1 MGFNWIAR
9 FNPLCDMVKKNM
21 LSLLDFVRSLFW
33 FLFPWIVLVAGA
45 AILIPL
51 DTRMPGNSY
60 RGALPPLSPKE
71 QTLRADLQRHV
82 EELAEH
88 IGERNMYRWDA
99 LQAAARYVETE
110 FQAAGLVALSETYRT
125 DGKSVR
131 NLVATIRGKT
141 RPDEIV
147 IVGAHYDSIWGSPGA
162 NDNASGVAALLTIAN
177 SLAAED
183 ASNRTIR
190 FVAFVNEEPPYFKT
204 LGMGSHIHAS
214 RAKSKEENI
223 VAMLSLETIGYYSDE
238 LNSQFFPYHL
248 GLFYPWT
255 GNFVG
260 FVANRD
266 SKDLLFESVATF
278 RQHALLPS
286 EGLSAPGWITGVD
299 WSDHWS
305 FWEESYPALMVTDTA
320 PYRYPHYHDGDD
332 MLDKI
337 CFDCLTRVTQG
348 LIHVVRAL
356 SE

>member
-1 MGFNWIAR
+1 MHER
-9 FNPLCDMVKKNM
+9 VKKTT
-21 LSLLDFVRSLFW
+21 LSLLGSVRSLFW
-33 FLFPWIVLVAGA
+33 FLFPWIALLVGA
-45 AILIPL
+45 AVLIPL
-51 DTRMPGNSY
+51 NTRMPGNSY
-60 RGALPPLSPKE
+60 QGPLPPLSPSE
-71 QTLRADLQRHV
+71 QKLQADLQRHV
-82 EELAEH
+82 EKLAGH

-110 FQAAGLVALSETYRT
+110 FQAVGLAVLSETYRT

-131 NLVATIRGKT
+131 NLIATIPGKT

-147 IVGAHYDSIWGSPGA
+147 IVGAHYDSILGSPGA
-162 NDNASGVAALLTIAN
+162 NDNATGVAALLTIAK
-177 SLAAED
+177 SLAAEG
-183 ASNRTIR
+183 ACHRTIR

-204 LGMGSHIHAS
+204 LGMGSYIHAS
-214 RAKSKEENI
+214 RAKSREENI

-238 LNSQFFPYHL
+238 PISQFFPYHL

-266 SKDLLFESVATF
+266 SKDLLFESVASF
-278 RQHALLPS
+278 RRHAQFPS
-286 EGLSAPGWITGVD
+286 EGLSAPDWITGVD

-320 PYRYPHYHDGDD
+320 TFRYPHYHDADD
-332 MLDKI
+332 TPDKI

-348 LIHVVRAL
+348 LIHVVKAL
-356 SE
+356 SD